1 MNDIT
6 MSTHN
11 PFNDVNSSLE
21 DVESVYKQKDTFTF
35 TVKVDKEMLKG
46 CTCADLLTV
55 LFERLKH
62 RIVFAPNE
70 KTHYEPGFYKIN
82 LQLPIEE
89 VIVDGDTMCLVTQG
103 NPFTESN
110 GVTKHILPFY
120 ADICIEEE
128 CDYGPEDEEE

>member
-6 MSTHN
+6 MSTHK

-21 DVESVYKQKDTFTF
+21 DVESGYKQKDTFTF

-46 CTCADLLTV
+46 CTCADLLAV

-89 VIVDGDTMCLVTQG
+89 VI
-103 NPFTESN
+103 N
-110 GVTKHILPFY
+110 I
-120 ADICIEEE
+120 ADLIEV
-128 CDYGPEDEEE
+128 

>member
-6 MSTHN
+6 MSTHK
-11 PFNDVNSSLE
+11 PFNDVNSSIE
-21 DVESVYKQKDTFTF
+21 DVESVYNQKDTFTF

-46 CTCADLLTV
+46 CTPADLLAV

-89 VIVDGDTMCLVTQG
+89 VIVSGDTMCVVTQG

-110 GVTKHILPFY
+110 GVTKHTLPFY
-120 ADICIEEE
+120 ADICVEEE